1 MLQVSRGGWH
11 SIDITAAVRE
21 LLLSSA
27 DSTGQLILGVRFEAP
42 RSKIISPAHF
52 LNTKDNTTAFLMLF
66 TEESD
71 NELSHDNH
79 KKPHI
84 TPQHIQILTDLLT
97 AEGEHAKKRHP
108 HHTKEQNPKR
118 HKHIK
123 LEDGNGDI
131 KELIDMER
139 IKSLKRHHKF
149 HDINSVHKH
158 DFKNFD
164 QWFEDSET
172 KRVIRSIDS
181 YESKTH
187 KRRSIYDNELPY
199 EKLHIHKEHKILT
212 TEEPK
217 EVTTETPKDYDDD
230 DKNLIPYPPG
240 MKRKRKKKNRRSKKR
255 NQRSKTTK
263 FPDEWHQV
271 S

>member
-1 MLQVSRGGWH
+1 
-11 SIDITAAVRE
+11 
-21 LLLSSA
+21 
-27 DSTGQLILGVRFEAP
+27 
-42 RSKIISPAHF
+42 
-52 LNTKDNTTAFLMLF
+52 MLF
-66 TEESD
+66 TDEASD
-71 NELSHDNH
+71 NELSNDH

-97 AEGEHAKKRHP
+97 DEGEHAKKRHS
-108 HHTKEQNPKR
+108 HHTEENPKR

-123 LEDGNGDI
+123 IDAGNGDI
-131 KELIDMER
+131 KELIDMKR
-139 IKSLKRHHKF
+139 IKSMKRHHKF
-149 HDINSVHKH
+149 HDINSVSQHE
-158 DFKNFD
+158 FKNFE

-172 KRVIRSIDS
+172 RRVIRSVDFP
-181 YESKTH
+181 ESKGH

-199 EKLHIHKEHKILT
+199 EKLHIHKEHTI

-217 EVTTETPKDYDDD
+217 ELTTDASRDDEED
-230 DKNLIPYPPG
+230 DQNLIPYPPG
-240 MKRKRKKKNRRSKKR
+240 MKRKRKKKSKRGKKR